1 MRSFMITPQNLSQF
15 NTTLS
20 LARYNYQ
27 SLEQPAGC
35 RRSQYGPTMSEEKT
49 EVTRRSFI
57 KGAGSVVGGA
67 AVTGVTP
74 LTAAADPVKLTLLDP
89 TGAQE
94 ITHLFAVR
102 LPNLDGKVIA
112 ELAVDPTKWQPHR
125 TMPYIEELLRKQ
137 YPDLKFIAMQ
147 EFPMG
152 IQISED
158 RVIQMVA
165 ARKPDAVIIGNA
177 G

>member
-1 MRSFMITPQNLSQF
+1 MIGGAGVAAASPGTP
-15 NTTLS
+15 
-20 LARYNYQ
+20 
-27 SLEQPAGC
+27 
-35 RRSQYGPTMSEEKT
+35 EEK
-49 EVTRRSFI
+49 
-57 KGAGSVVGGA
+57 
-67 AVTGVTP
+67 
-74 LTAAADPVKLTLLDP
+74 PVKLTVLDP

-94 ITHLFAVR
+94 ITHLFAAR
-102 LPNLDGKVIA
+102 LPGLNGKVIA

-125 TMPYIEELLRKQ
+125 TMPYIEELLKKQ
-137 YPDLKFIAMQ
+137 FPAVKFIPMQ

-152 IQISED
+152 LQVSED

>member
-1 MRSFMITPQNLSQF
+1 
-15 NTTLS
+15 
-20 LARYNYQ
+20 
-27 SLEQPAGC
+27 
-35 RRSQYGPTMSEEKT
+35 MSERAT
-49 EVTRRSFI
+49 SEVSRRNFLR
-57 KGAGSVVGGA
+57 GAGSVIGSA
-67 AVTGVTP
+67 TVTSITP
-74 LTAAADPVKLTLLDP
+74 LAAAAGPVTLTVLDP

-94 ITHLFAVR
+94 ITHLFAAR
-102 LPNLDGKVIA
+102 LPDLNGKVIA

-125 TMPYIEELLRKQ
+125 TMPFIEQLLKKQ
-137 YPDLKFIAMQ
+137 FPDIRFIPMQ

-152 IQISED
+152 IQISEN

>member
-1 MRSFMITPQNLSQF
+1 M
-15 NTTLS
+15 
-20 LARYNYQ
+20 A
-27 SLEQPAGC
+27 EDKA
-35 RRSQYGPTMSEEKT
+35 
-49 EVTRRSFI
+49 EVTRREFI
-57 KGAGSVVGGA
+57 IGAGSAMGGA
-67 AVTGVTP
+67 AATGATP
-74 LTAAADPVKLTLLDP
+74 LAAAAEPVKLTLLDP

-94 ITHLFAVR
+94 ITHLFAAR
-102 LPNLDGKVIA
+102 LPSLDGKVIA

-125 TMPYIEELLRKQ
+125 TMPYIEELLKKR
-137 YPDLKFIAMQ
+137 YPTAQFIPMK

>member
-1 MRSFMITPQNLSQF
+1 M
-15 NTTLS
+15 
-20 LARYNYQ
+20 A
-27 SLEQPAGC
+27 PA
-35 RRSQYGPTMSEEKT
+35 
-49 EVTRRSFI
+49 
-57 KGAGSVVGGA
+57 AH
-67 AVTGVTP
+67 
-74 LTAAADPVKLTLLDP
+74 AADTVKLTLLDP

-94 ITHLFAVR
+94 ITHLFAKR
-102 LPNLDGKVIA
+102 LPDLNNKVIA

-125 TMPYIEELLRKQ
+125 TMPFIEELLKKQ
-137 YPDLKFIAMQ
+137 FPGIRFIPMQ

-152 IQISED
+152 IQVSDD

>member
-1 MRSFMITPQNLSQF
+1 
-15 NTTLS
+15 
-20 LARYNYQ
+20 
-27 SLEQPAGC
+27 
-35 RRSQYGPTMSEEKT
+35 MSEEEKP
-49 EVTRRSFI
+49 EVTRRGFLI
-57 KGAGSVVGGA
+57 GTGSAMGSA
-67 AVTGVTP
+67 AVTSVTP
-74 LTAAADPVKLTLLDP
+74 LAATAEPVTLTLLDP

-94 ITHLFAVR
+94 ITHLFAAR
-102 LPNLDGKVIA
+102 LPDLNGKVIA

-137 YPDLKFIAMQ
+137 FPNVRFIPMQ

-152 IQISED
+152 LQISD
-158 RVIQMVA
+158 NRVIERVA

>member
-1 MRSFMITPQNLSQF
+1 MRSN
-15 NTTLS
+15 
-20 LARYNYQ
+20 
-27 SLEQPAGC
+27 
-35 RRSQYGPTMSEEKT
+35 
-49 EVTRRSFI
+49 RRSFL
-57 KGAGSVVGGA
+57 KGAGSVIGSATVAGIPPLAEGA
-67 AVTGVTP
+67 E
-74 LTAAADPVKLTLLDP
+74 PVELTLLDP

-94 ITHLFAVR
+94 ITHLFAPR
-102 LPNLDGKVIA
+102 LTDLNGKVIA

-125 TMPYIEELLRKQ
+125 TMPYIEALLKKQ
-137 YPDLKFIAMQ
+137 FPTAKFIPMQ

-165 ARKPDAVIIGNA
+165 ARKPDAVIVGNA

>member
-1 MRSFMITPQNLSQF
+1 MRSTRRKFLKGTSSIIGGATITSITP
-15 NTTLS
+15 
-20 LARYNYQ
+20 LAAN
-27 SLEQPAGC
+27 
-35 RRSQYGPTMSEEKT
+35 
-49 EVTRRSFI
+49 
-57 KGAGSVVGGA
+57 
-67 AVTGVTP
+67 
-74 LTAAADPVKLTLLDP
+74 PVKLTLLDP

-94 ITHLFAVR
+94 ITHLFAAR
-102 LPNLDGKVIA
+102 LPDLNSKVIA

-125 TMPYIEELLRKQ
+125 TMPYIEELLKKQ
-137 YPDLKFIAMQ
+137 FPTLAFIPMQ

>member
-1 MRSFMITPQNLSQF
+1 M
-15 NTTLS
+15 
-20 LARYNYQ
+20 
-27 SLEQPAGC
+27 EAGIS
-35 RRSQYGPTMSEEKT
+35 RRNFL
-49 EVTRRSFI
+49 R
-57 KGAGSVVGGA
+57 GAGSIISGA
-67 AVTGVTP
+67 SVTAMAP
-74 LTAAADPVKLTLLDP
+74 TAHATDPVKLTLLDP

-94 ITHLFAVR
+94 ITHLFAAR
-102 LPNLDGKVIA
+102 LPDLNNKVIA

-125 TMPYIEELLRKQ
+125 TMPFIEELLKKQ
-137 YPDLKFIAMQ
+137 FTAVRFIPMQ

-152 IQISED
+152 IQVSED

>member
-1 MRSFMITPQNLSQF
+1 
-15 NTTLS
+15 
-20 LARYNYQ
+20 
-27 SLEQPAGC
+27 
-35 RRSQYGPTMSEEKT
+35 MSEES
-49 EVTRRSFI
+49 EVSRRDFLL
-57 KGAGSVVGGA
+57 GTGSVIGGA
-67 AVTGVTP
+67 AVASVSP
-74 LTAAADPVKLTLLDP
+74 LASAAEPVKLTLLDP

-94 ITHLFAVR
+94 ITHLFAAR
-102 LPNLDGKVIA
+102 LPDLNGKLIA

-125 TMPYIEELLRKQ
+125 TMPYIEELLKKQ
-137 YPDLKFIAMQ
+137 FPDIRFIPMQ

-152 IQISED
+152 LQVNED

>member
-1 MRSFMITPQNLSQF
+1 MQN
-15 NTTLS
+15 
-20 LARYNYQ
+20 
-27 SLEQPAGC
+27 
-35 RRSQYGPTMSEEKT
+35 
-49 EVTRRSFI
+49 TRRDFLRD
-57 KGAGSVVGGA
+57 AGSIIGGA
-67 AVTGVTP
+67 TA
-74 LTAAADPVKLTLLDP
+74 TAAAPSAEAALQVKLTLLDP

-94 ITHLFAVR
+94 ITHLFAKR
-102 LPNLDGKVIA
+102 LPDLNGKVIA
-112 ELAVDPTKWQPHR
+112 EVAVDPTKWQPHR
-125 TMPYIEELLRKQ
+125 TMPYIEELLKKQ
-137 YPDLKFIAMQ
+137 FPTVRFIPMQ